1 MAGRGLYDI
10 TCSLNLSLHPPK
22 GGNCTTSALSFL
34 YIAFMKTAFLLCTIA
49 ALTLFSACS
58 NKKSISAAADKT
70 LHSLLDQHDYFK
82 LETKLKQYN
91 DSLGDDKRLYFKSY
105 LDNAFNHN
113 LDCITDVDDLLKNY
127 AADFPDSVKV
137 QLSRL
142 QSDSYFKTYQYAKAA
157 QTDSAILKHYAR
169 GLSKDV
175 VDDIKNDILS
185 RGALKNTAPQQTI
198 IKTNITIPWT
208 RDKLGL
214 IEIPVTCKAL
224 VYSGIFDTR
233 ANISTIT
240 KTYAAKLGLHIL
252 PVTYNEGSG
261 ATGIQFKTG
270 MGVADE
276 LNIGGIIVRN
286 VVFQVMPDSI
296 LYISQVKYQLN
307 MIIGFPVIEQMK
319 EIDIYKDGRMVIP
332 QTPVQTSLHNFAL
345 DGLDPVIALK
355 TGNDTLAF
363 NFDSGA
369 ASSVFYA
376 AYFNRYKTAILKNST
391 KKTVGFGGAGGAQK
405 KMVYILPKVDLA
417 VGGKAVTI
425 DSISVLDA
433 KITPAEKLYGNIRQ
447 DFTNKFNE
455 VIYNFKYMYMRG
467 E

>member
-1 MAGRGLYDI
+1 
-10 TCSLNLSLHPPK
+10 
-22 GGNCTTSALSFL
+22 
-34 YIAFMKTAFLLCTIA
+34 MKPILLFCTIA
-49 ALTLFSACS
+49 ALSLFSACTS
-58 NKKSISAAADKT
+58 KKTLSASADKV
-70 LHSLLDQHDYFK
+70 LRLLLDQHDYFK
-82 LETKLKQYN
+82 LETRLKQYN
-91 DSLGDDKRLYFKSY
+91 DSLNDDKRLYFKSY

-113 LDCITDVDDLLKNY
+113 LDCIADVDSLLRNY

-157 QTDSAILKHYAR
+157 QTDNGILKRYAK

-175 VDDIKNDILS
+175 IDDIKNDILS
-185 RGALKNTAPQQTI
+185 RGALKNIAPQQTI
-198 IKTNITIPWT
+198 IKTNTTFPWT

-214 IEIPVTCKAL
+214 IEIPVVCKSAA
-224 VYSGIFDTR
+224 YQGIFDTR

-270 MGVADE
+270 MGIADE
-276 LNIGGIIVRN
+276 LNIGGVVVKN

-296 LYISQVKYQLN
+296 LYIAPIKYQLN

-319 EIDIYKDGRMVIP
+319 EVDIYKDGRMVIP
-332 QTPVQTSLHNFAL
+332 QIPAQTDLHNFAL
-345 DGLDPVIALK
+345 DGLNPVIALK
-355 TGNDTLAF
+355 AGNDTLAF

-369 ASSVFYA
+369 SSSVFYV
-376 AYFNRYKTAILKNST
+376 AYFNRYKAAVLKNGI
-391 KKTVGFGGAGGAQK
+391 KKTMGFGGAGGSQK
-405 KMVYILPKVDLA
+405 KAVYILPKVNLT
-417 VGGKAVTI
+417 VGDKTVTV
-425 DSISVLDA
+425 DSLSVLDT
-433 KITPAEKLYGNIRQ
+433 KITPDEKLYGNIGQ

-455 VIYNFKYMYMRG
+455 VIYNFKYMYMKG
-467 E
+467 N